1 MSGRIRAIGTG
12 LLVGA
17 TSVTVVGA
25 AAAAAG
31 VARSQ
36 PASSAVRT
44 TVRSTSAAMRPEPSA
59 APVSAA
65 AMEAGVKA
73 HNDRVQIQH
82 LTEELDARRTLE
94 AAIADAERER
104 VLVAAAARARRSSSS
119 TTSSGRTGNVLDCIR
134 HRESRGQYG
143 VVNGS
148 SGAAGAYQFMPGTWN
163 NTARSAGRSDLVGV
177 NPASASAADQDAMAR
192 HLLST
197 QGLGPW
203 GGGCG

>member
-31 VARSQ
+31 IARSH
-36 PASSAVRT
+36 PASATTRARTSEASAPRASGA
-44 TVRSTSAAMRPEPSA
+44 RAA
-59 APVSAA
+59 APPAIEAGLRARNDQIVVQRYTEALNLRHFLEVAA
-65 AMEAGVKA
+65 A
-73 HNDRVQIQH
+73 
-82 LTEELDARRTLE
+82 T
-94 AAIADAERER
+94 AERER
-104 VLVAAAARARRSSSS
+104 VAAAAAAAARTRRTPSS
-119 TTSSGRTGNVLDCIR
+119 TSSGSSGNVLDCIK
-134 HRESRGQYG
+134 HRESRGHYG
-143 VVNGS
+143 AVNGS

-163 NTARSAGRSDLVGV
+163 STARSAGRSDLVGV
-177 NPASASAADQDAMAR
+177 NPAAASAADQDALAR

-203 GGGCG
+203 GGSCG